1 MTVLSTVLLTVE
13 YTVLLND
20 WLYSDSLH
28 EATSLATDVPGTDIV
43 DTARTRPSASI
54 AEDLPTEYTARSLP
68 VASVV
73 EDVTS
78 EQSASRR
85 TKSIST
91 AVDKT
96 AESAKY
102 SSAHSAAEE
111 SSIAEEIS
119 DAK

>member
-1 MTVLSTVLLTVE
+1 LPGVDVL
-13 YTVLLND
+13 
-20 WLYSDSLH
+20 
-28 EATSLATDVPGTDIV
+28 
-43 DTARTRPSASI
+43 DTARTKPTVSI
-54 AEDLPTEYTARSLP
+54 AEDLPTDRTGRSQP

-85 TKSIST
+85 TKSAST

-96 AESAKY
+96 DKTAASDKY
-102 SSAHSAAEE
+102 SGAHSATEE

-119 DAK
+119 DAA